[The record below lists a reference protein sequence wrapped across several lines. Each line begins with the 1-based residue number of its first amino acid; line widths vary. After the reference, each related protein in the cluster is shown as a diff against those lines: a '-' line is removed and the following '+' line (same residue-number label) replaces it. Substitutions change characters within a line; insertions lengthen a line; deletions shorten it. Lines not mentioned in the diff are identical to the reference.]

1 MKKTFLLTANLL
13 FALLL
18 QAKVV
23 LPDLISDNM
32 VLQRESKVTLWGEAN
47 PETKIIVTTSWNG
60 KTTTVKS
67 DRNGEWRA
75 EVETPSAGG
84 PYSITFDDG
93 EVTSVENVLIGEVW
107 LCSGQSNMV
116 MTMNG
121 FKGQPV
127 EGATEYIVSA
137 KPSTPIRICNIK
149 RQPVNKAVESCE
161 GVWMEHTPENVA
173 NNSATAY
180 FFAKRLQDI
189 LDVPIGVIVSAWGG
203 SIIESWM
210 PRNLMEKYAAEI
222 DLTVLDQEGIPET
235 PNKKPCYL
243 YNGMLHPLQNYDIK
257 GVIWYQGCTNRGSH
271 ERYAKI
277 QPEFVAMLRDLFDAP
292 ELPFYYVQIAPFKY
306 DGADQ
311 MSAALIR
318 EAQADGLRTIPNCG
332 MVVSMDCGDEF
343 CIHPAKKKP
352 IGDRLAYLA
361 LEKTYGLKGIESSAP
376 IYESMEIKGDK
387 AIVKFK
393 VGDKGIGPKGHK
405 LEGFE
410 IAGEDRIFYKA
421 EAHTGVSGDVVEVS
435 SPNVSNPVA
444 VRYAF
449 RNCSPISVY
458 NTYGIPA
465 SPFRTDNW
473 EDK

>member
-1 MKKTFLLTANLL
+1 MKKIVLLSACLL
-13 FALLL
+13 LASLL

-23 LPDLISDNM
+23 LPELISDNM
-32 VLQRESKVTLWGEAN
+32 VLQRESKVTLWGEAEPKTN
-47 PETKIIVTTSWNG
+47 VVITTSWDG

-67 DRNGEWRA
+67 DKYGAWRA
-75 EVETPSAGG
+75 EVNTPVAGG
-84 PYSITFDDG
+84 PYCITFDDG
-93 EVTSVENVLIGEVW
+93 EVTEVENVLIGEVW
-107 LCSGQSNMV
+107 LCAGQSNMV

-121 FKGQPV
+121 FKSQPV

-149 RQPVNKAVESCE
+149 RKAVNKPVESCR
-161 GVWMEHTPENVA
+161 GVWQEHTPENVA

-180 FFAKRLQDI
+180 FFARKLQET
-189 LDVPIGVIVSAWGG
+189 LDVPVGVIVSAWGG

-210 PRNLMEKYAAEI
+210 PRDWMEKYSEEV
-222 DLTVLDQEGIPET
+222 DLTVLDKDEVPET
-235 PNKKPCYL
+235 PNRKPCYL

-257 GVIWYQGCTNRGSH
+257 GVVWYQGCTNRGSH

-277 QPEFVAMLRDLFDAP
+277 HPEFVAMLRELFESP
-292 ELPFYYVQIAPFKY
+292 EMPFYYVQIAPFKY
-306 DGADQ
+306 DGADK

-361 LEKTYGLKGIESSAP
+361 LEKTYGLKGIDASAP
-376 IYESMEIKGDK
+376 TYESMEIKDGK
-387 AIVKFK
+387 AHIKFK
-393 VGDKGIGPKGHK
+393 VGNRGIGPKGHQ

-410 IAGEDRIFYKA
+410 IAGEDRVFHKA
-421 EAHTGVSGDVVEVS
+421 EAQTRSDGFVVVVS
-435 SPNVSNPVA
+435 SPEVSNPVA

-449 RNCSPISVY
+449 RNCSPVSVY
-458 NTYGIPA
+458 NTFGIPA

-473 EDK
+473 DL